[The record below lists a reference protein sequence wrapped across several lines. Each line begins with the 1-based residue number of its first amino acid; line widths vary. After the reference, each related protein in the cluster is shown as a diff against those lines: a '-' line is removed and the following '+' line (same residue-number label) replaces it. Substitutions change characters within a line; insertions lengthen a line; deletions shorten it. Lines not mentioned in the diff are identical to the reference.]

1 MLDAAGYDCGKIDD
15 IAGVKTIG
23 CHPGLPAGART
34 GCGWA
39 GREENSGGV
48 ERSNHMTGFELF
60 TTAMGII
67 GTVCAIV
74 FGYIKSGVDDIKR
87 KQEKEDERHVQVV
100 SRLTAVE
107 ASAKQAHHRLDKLEE
122 K

>member
-1 MLDAAGYDCGKIDD
+1 
-15 IAGVKTIG
+15 
-23 CHPGLPAGART
+23 
-34 GCGWA
+34 
-39 GREENSGGV
+39 
-48 ERSNHMTGFELF
+48 MTGFELF
-60 TTAMGII
+60 TTVLGII

-74 FGYIKSGVDDIKR
+74 FGYIKSGGDDIKR

-107 ASAKQAHHRLDKLEE
+107 ASAQQAHHRPDKLEE